1 MDDYS
6 LTNLYESRNEFT
18 ARLVNLLTPHMIHG
32 FQTMF
37 NEAWKLCS
45 ENDETDKYLM
55 TFQNFLSRVPK
66 WNSTII
72 NTECARIKEA
82 SSCNYLEELIA
93 CVHVVQL
100 KSLTCMRVGMKNKKI
115 NVDVPKATEFIHN
128 AYIHAARKLYANM
141 YLYEKTANTLATQR
155 NRREIE
161 LIVKECILNAM
172 RDSIPIEKLIRSYM
186 DPTIEEDV
194 EVSEETKILKEEP
207 IIEAGAGASGV
218 DVDLGSGEEA
228 MPGLAPS
235 KSKLITA
242 TAATG
247 TTGAD
252 DADSVAGAEQASV
265 LERLEAERLKTAE
278 AKELEAMREI
288 LAEVDTTTN
297 YSYSSSQEGVGVSA
311 GAEVKFNDDIM
322 VKSIDPVDAEADRE
336 SRRGYG
342 DTGDGDG
349 DDVYESNTL
358 RIGDSVNLDIG
369 AEPVDGGDSISILDD
384 IQVLS

>member
-6 LTNLYESRNEFT
+6 ITNLYESRNDFA
-18 ARLVNLLTPHMIHG
+18 ARLVNLLTPQMIHG

-37 NEAWKLCS
+37 DEAWKLCVES
-45 ENDETDKYLM
+45 DEKDKYLM

-82 SSCNYLEELIA
+82 SSCNYLEDLIA

-115 NVDVPKATEFIHN
+115 NIDVPKATDFIHN
-128 AYIHAARKLYANM
+128 AYIHCARKLYANM
-141 YLYEKTANTLATQR
+141 YLYEKNNNSLATQR

-172 RDSIPIEKLIRSYM
+172 RETIPIEKLIRSYM

-194 EVSEETKILKEEP
+194 EVSEETKIINEEP
-207 IIEAGAGASGV
+207 VIEPNGSSSGV
-218 DVDLGSGEEA
+218 DVDVE
-228 MPGLAPS
+228 MPELAPS
-235 KSKLITA
+235 NSKL
-242 TAATG
+242 
-247 TTGAD
+247 TTTTSGES
-252 DADSVAGAEQASV
+252 ADSADASEKEKEGASV
-265 LERLEAERLKTAE
+265 LEVLEQERLKTAE

-288 LAEVDTTTN
+288 LADVE
-297 YSYSSSQEGVGVSA
+297 SSSSSVEKESSSSSA
-311 GAEVKFNDDIM
+311 GSEVKFSDNIM
-322 VKSIDPVDAEADRE
+322 VKSIETDDAEADRE
-336 SRRGYG
+336 SRRGYL
-342 DTGDGDG
+342 
-349 DDVYESNTL
+349 DDEDDRNTIK
-358 RIGDSVNLDIG
+358 IGDAVSLDIG
-369 AEPVDGGDSISILDD
+369 AESVVDGDSISILDD

>member
-6 LTNLYESRNEFT
+6 ISNLYESRNEFA
-18 ARLVNLLTPHMIHG
+18 ARLVNLLAPQMIYG

-37 NEAWKLCS
+37 DEAWKLCA
-45 ENDETDKYLM
+45 ENDERDKYLM

-72 NTECARIKEA
+72 GKEYDRIKEA
-82 SSCNYLEELIA
+82 SSCNYMEDLIA

-115 NVDVPKATEFIHN
+115 NVDVPKATDFIHN
-128 AYIHAARKLYANM
+128 AYIHAARKLYSNM
-141 YLYEKTANTLATQR
+141 YLYEKNTNSLVVQR

-194 EVSEETKILKEEP
+194 EVTEETNIVGEEP
-207 IIEAGAGASGV
+207 ILESTSSSSGI
-218 DVDLGSGEEA
+218 DVKLENEP
-228 MPGLAPS
+228 MPELAPS
-235 KSKLITA
+235 K
-242 TAATG
+242 
-247 TTGAD
+247 TTSAVNTNGEA
-252 DADSVAGAEQASV
+252 SSSESEKVSV
-265 LERLEAERLKTAE
+265 LEAIEREQMKTAE

-288 LAEVDTTTN
+288 LADVQSSDAPTN
-297 YSYSSSQEGVGVSA
+297 SLSP
-311 GAEVKFNDDIM
+311 EVKFNDD
-322 VKSIDPVDAEADRE
+322 VKVTSIDSPYPEEERE
-336 SRRGYG
+336 SRMGYG
-342 DTGDGDG
+342 DDDDDGDSG
-349 DDVYESNTL
+349 QNGIQ
-358 RIGDSVNLDIG
+358 IGESVNLDIG
-369 AEPVDGGDSISILDD
+369 AETIIDGDSVSILDD

>member
-6 LTNLYESRNEFT
+6 ITNLYESRNEFA
-18 ARLVNLLTPHMIHG
+18 ARLVNLLAPQLIHG

-37 NEAWKLCS
+37 DESWKLCA
-45 ENDETDKYLM
+45 ENDEMDKYLM

-72 NTECARIKEA
+72 SKECDRIKEA

-115 NVDVPKATEFIHN
+115 NVDVPKATDFIHN
-128 AYIHAARKLYANM
+128 AYIHCARKLYTNT
-141 YLYEKTANTLATQR
+141 YLYEKTANTLVTQR

-194 EVSEETKILKEEP
+194 EVSEETKIIKEEAVVEP
-207 IIEAGAGASGV
+207 GTSGTGV
-218 DVDLGSGEEA
+218 DISET
-228 MPGLAPS
+228 MPELAPS
-235 KSKLITA
+235 NSKL
-242 TAATG
+242 G
-247 TTGAD
+247 TTAMAHAASGAD
-252 DADSVAGAEQASV
+252 SETEKEQASV
-265 LERLEAERLKTAE
+265 LERLEQERLKTAE

-288 LAEVDTTTN
+288 LAEVESSTSTTST
-297 YSYSSSQEGVGVSA
+297 SETDKS
-311 GAEVKFNDDIM
+311 AEVKFSENVM
-322 VKSIDPVDAEADRE
+322 VKSIESQDAEADRE
-336 SRRGYG
+336 SRRGYDAADEDE
-342 DTGDGDG
+342 DTSNRIQIG
-349 DDVYESNTL
+349 ESV
-358 RIGDSVNLDIG
+358 SLDIG
-369 AEPVDGGDSISILDD
+369 AEPVVDGDSISILDD

>member
-6 LTNLYESRNEFT
+6 ITNLYESRNDFA
-18 ARLVNLLTPHMIHG
+18 ARLVNLLTPQMIHG

-37 NEAWKLCS
+37 DEAWKLCVES
-45 ENDETDKYLM
+45 DEKDKYLM

-82 SSCNYLEELIA
+82 SSCNYLEDLIA

-115 NVDVPKATEFIHN
+115 NIDVPKATDFIHN
-128 AYIHAARKLYANM
+128 AYIHCARKLYANM
-141 YLYEKTANTLATQR
+141 YLYEKNNNSLATQR

-172 RDSIPIEKLIRSYM
+172 RETIPIEKLIRSYM

-194 EVSEETKILKEEP
+194 EVSEETKIVNEEP
-207 IIEAGAGASGV
+207 IIETNGSSSGV
-218 DVDLGSGEEA
+218 DVDVD
-228 MPGLAPS
+228 MPELAPS
-235 KSKLITA
+235 NSKLTTTA
-242 TAATG
+242 G
-247 TTGAD
+247 SD
-252 DADSVAGAEQASV
+252 SDASEKESVSV
-265 LERLEAERLKTAE
+265 LEVLEQERLKTAE

-288 LAEVDTTTN
+288 LADVE
-297 YSYSSSQEGVGVSA
+297 SSSTSVEEEGSSSA
-311 GAEVKFNDDIM
+311 GAEVKFSDNIM
-322 VKSIDPVDAEADRE
+322 VKSIETDDADADRE
-336 SRRGYG
+336 SRRGYL
-342 DTGDGDG
+342 DDG
-349 DDVYESNTL
+349 DDEDDRNTIK
-358 RIGDSVNLDIG
+358 IGDDVSLDIG
-369 AEPVDGGDSISILDD
+369 AESVVDGDSISILDD

>member
-6 LTNLYESRNEFT
+6 ITNLYESRNDFA
-18 ARLVNLLTPHMIHG
+18 ARLVNLLTPQMIHG

-37 NEAWKLCS
+37 DEAWKLCVES
-45 ENDETDKYLM
+45 DEKDKYLM

-82 SSCNYLEELIA
+82 SSCNYLEDLIA

-115 NVDVPKATEFIHN
+115 NIDVPKATDFIHN
-128 AYIHAARKLYANM
+128 AYIHCARKLYANM
-141 YLYEKTANTLATQR
+141 YLYEKNNNSLATQR

-172 RDSIPIEKLIRSYM
+172 RETIPIEKLIRSYM

-194 EVSEETKILKEEP
+194 EVSEETKIVNEEP
-207 IIEAGAGASGV
+207 IIESNGSSSGV
-218 DVDLGSGEEA
+218 DVDVE
-228 MPGLAPS
+228 MPELAPS
-235 KSKLITA
+235 NSKLTTTA
-242 TAATG
+242 SAES
-247 TTGAD
+247 
-252 DADSVAGAEQASV
+252 ADSDASEKEGVSV
-265 LERLEAERLKTAE
+265 LEVLEQERLKTAE

-288 LAEVDTTTN
+288 LADVE
-297 YSYSSSQEGVGVSA
+297 SSSAA
-311 GAEVKFNDDIM
+311 GAEVKFSDNIM
-322 VKSIDPVDAEADRE
+322 VKSIETDDAEADRE
-336 SRRGYG
+336 SRRGYL
-342 DTGDGDG
+342 DDG
-349 DDVYESNTL
+349 DDEDDRNIIK
-358 RIGDSVNLDIG
+358 IGDAVSLDIG
-369 AEPVDGGDSISILDD
+369 AESVVDGDSISILDD

>member
-6 LTNLYESRNEFT
+6 ITNLYESRNEFA
-18 ARLVNLLTPHMIHG
+18 ARLVNLLAPQLVHG

-37 NEAWKLCS
+37 DESWKLCA
-45 ENDETDKYLM
+45 ENDEMDKYLM

-72 NTECARIKEA
+72 TKECDRIKEA

-115 NVDVPKATEFIHN
+115 NVDVPKATDFVHN
-128 AYIHAARKLYANM
+128 AYIHCARKLYTNT
-141 YLYEKTANTLATQR
+141 YLYEKTANTLVTQR

-194 EVSEETKILKEEP
+194 EVSEETKIIKEEAV
-207 IIEAGAGASGV
+207 IEPGTSGTGV
-218 DVDLGSGEEA
+218 DISET
-228 MPGLAPS
+228 MPELAPS
-235 KSKLITA
+235 NSKL
-242 TAATG
+242 G
-247 TTGAD
+247 TTAVAHAASGAD
-252 DADSVAGAEQASV
+252 SETEKEQASV
-265 LERLEAERLKTAE
+265 LERLEQERLKTAE

-288 LAEVDTTTN
+288 LADAE
-297 YSYSSSQEGVGVSA
+297 SLSSSTGDKVPNNNMEKSS
-311 GAEVKFNDDIM
+311 EVKFSENVM
-322 VKSIDPVDAEADRE
+322 VKSIESQDAEADRE
-336 SRRGYG
+336 SRRGYDAEDEDEDNSNRIQIG
-342 DTGDGDG
+342 
-349 DDVYESNTL
+349 ESV
-358 RIGDSVNLDIG
+358 SLDIG
-369 AEPVDGGDSISILDD
+369 AEPVVDGDSISILDD

>member
-1 MDDYS
+1 
-6 LTNLYESRNEFT
+6 
-18 ARLVNLLTPHMIHG
+18 
-32 FQTMF
+32 
-37 NEAWKLCS
+37 
-45 ENDETDKYLM
+45 M

-66 WNSTII
+66 WNVSII
-72 NTECARIKEA
+72 EQECTRIKER
-82 SSCNYLEELIA
+82 SSCGYIEDLIA

-194 EVSEETKILKEEP
+194 EVSEVTNILKEEP
-207 IIEAGAGASGV
+207 VIEPGTGASGV
-218 DVDLGSGEEA
+218 DVDLRSGEEA

-235 KSKLITA
+235 KSMLAA
-242 TAATG
+242 TAPL
-247 TTGAD
+247 GA
-252 DADSVAGAEQASV
+252 AESDSGERASV
-265 LERLEAERLKTAE
+265 LERLETERLKTAE
-278 AKELEAMREI
+278 TKELEAMREI
-288 LAEVDTTTN
+288 LAEVETMSGTTGGGGT
-297 YSYSSSQEGVGVSA
+297 
-311 GAEVKFNDDIM
+311 EVKFNDDVM
-322 VKSIDPVDAEADRE
+322 VKSIDSADAEADRE

-342 DTGDGDG
+342 DYGDGDG
-349 DDVYESNTL
+349 DDEHDSNTL
-358 RIGDSVNLDIG
+358 KIGDSVSLDIG
-369 AEPVDGGDSISILDD
+369 AEPVGAGGDSISILDD

>member
-18 ARLVNLLTPHMIHG
+18 ARLVNLLAPHMIHG

-72 NTECARIKEA
+72 STECDRIKEA

-194 EVSEETKILKEEP
+194 EVSEVTNILKEEP
-207 IIEAGAGASGV
+207 VIEPGAGASGV
-218 DVDLGSGEEA
+218 DVDLRSGEEA

-235 KSKLITA
+235 KSMLTT
-242 TAATG
+242 TAAAAAG
-247 TTGAD
+247 G
-252 DADSVAGAEQASV
+252 AGAASNDSGEQASV
-265 LERLEAERLKTAE
+265 LERLETERLRTAE

-288 LAEVDTTTN
+288 LAEVEMTT
-297 YSYSSSQEGVGVSA
+297 GGGGGGGGG
-311 GAEVKFNDDIM
+311 GAEVKFNDDVMI
-322 VKSIDPVDAEADRE
+322 KSIDSADAEADRE

-342 DTGDGDG
+342 DYGDG
-349 DDVYESNTL
+349 DDENDSNTL
-358 RIGDSVNLDIG
+358 KIGDSVSLDIG
-369 AEPVDGGDSISILDD
+369 AEPVGAGGDSISILDD

>member
-6 LTNLYESRNEFT
+6 ITNLYESRNEFA
-18 ARLVNLLTPHMIHG
+18 ARLVNLLAPQLIHG

-37 NEAWKLCS
+37 DESWKLCA
-45 ENDETDKYLM
+45 ENDEMDKYLM

-72 NTECARIKEA
+72 SKECDRIKEA

-115 NVDVPKATEFIHN
+115 NVDVPKATDFIHN
-128 AYIHAARKLYANM
+128 AYIHCARKLYTNT
-141 YLYEKTANTLATQR
+141 YLYEKTANTLVTQR

-194 EVSEETKILKEEP
+194 EVSEETKIIKEEAVVEP
-207 IIEAGAGASGV
+207 GTSGTGV
-218 DVDLGSGEEA
+218 DISET
-228 MPGLAPS
+228 MPELAPS
-235 KSKLITA
+235 NSKL
-242 TAATG
+242 G
-247 TTGAD
+247 TTAVAHAASGAD
-252 DADSVAGAEQASV
+252 SETEKEQASV
-265 LERLEAERLKTAE
+265 LERLEQERLKTAE

-288 LAEVDTTTN
+288 LAEVESSTSTTSTSDTGN
-297 YSYSSSQEGVGVSA
+297 SDKS
-311 GAEVKFNDDIM
+311 AEVKFSENVM
-322 VKSIDPVDAEADRE
+322 VKSIESQDAEADRE
-336 SRRGYG
+336 SRRGYDAADEDE
-342 DTGDGDG
+342 DTSNRIQIG
-349 DDVYESNTL
+349 ESV
-358 RIGDSVNLDIG
+358 SLDIG
-369 AEPVDGGDSISILDD
+369 AEPVVDGDSISILDD

>member
-6 LTNLYESRNEFT
+6 ITNLYESRNEFA
-18 ARLVNLLTPHMIHG
+18 ARLVNLLAPQLIHG

-37 NEAWKLCS
+37 DESWKLCS
-45 ENDETDKYLM
+45 ENDEMDKYLM

-72 NTECARIKEA
+72 SKECDRIKEA

-115 NVDVPKATEFIHN
+115 NVDVPKATDFIHN
-128 AYIHAARKLYANM
+128 AYIHCARKLYTNT
-141 YLYEKTANTLATQR
+141 YLYEKTANTLVTQR

-161 LIVKECILNAM
+161 LIIKECILNAM

-194 EVSEETKILKEEP
+194 EVSEETKIIKEEAV
-207 IIEAGAGASGV
+207 IEPGTSGTGV
-218 DVDLGSGEEA
+218 DISET
-228 MPGLAPS
+228 MPELAPS
-235 KSKLITA
+235 NSKL
-242 TAATG
+242 G
-247 TTGAD
+247 TTAVAHAASGAD
-252 DADSVAGAEQASV
+252 SETEKEQASV
-265 LERLEAERLKTAE
+265 LERLEQERLKTAE

-288 LAEVDTTTN
+288 LADAE
-297 YSYSSSQEGVGVSA
+297 SLSSSTGDKVPNNNMEKSS
-311 GAEVKFNDDIM
+311 EVKFSENVM
-322 VKSIDPVDAEADRE
+322 VKSIESQDAEADRE
-336 SRRGYG
+336 SRRGYDAQDEDE
-342 DTGDGDG
+342 DT
-349 DDVYESNTL
+349 SS
-358 RIGDSVNLDIG
+358 RIQIGESVNLDIG
-369 AEPVDGGDSISILDD
+369 AEPVVDGDSISILDD

>member
-6 LTNLYESRNEFT
+6 ITNLYESRNEFA
-18 ARLVNLLTPHMIHG
+18 ARLVNLLAPQLVHG

-37 NEAWKLCS
+37 DESWKLCA
-45 ENDETDKYLM
+45 ENDEMDKYLM

-72 NTECARIKEA
+72 SKECDRIKEA

-115 NVDVPKATEFIHN
+115 NVDVPKATDFVHN
-128 AYIHAARKLYANM
+128 AYIHCARKLYTNT
-141 YLYEKTANTLATQR
+141 YLYEKTANTLVTQR

-194 EVSEETKILKEEP
+194 EVSEETKIIKEEAV
-207 IIEAGAGASGV
+207 IEPGTSGTGV
-218 DVDLGSGEEA
+218 DISET
-228 MPGLAPS
+228 MPELAPS
-235 KSKLITA
+235 NSKL
-242 TAATG
+242 G
-247 TTGAD
+247 TTAVGHAAAGAD
-252 DADSVAGAEQASV
+252 SETEKEQASV
-265 LERLEAERLKTAE
+265 LERLEQERLKTAE

-288 LAEVDTTTN
+288 LAEVESSTSTTSTSDTGN
-297 YSYSSSQEGVGVSA
+297 SDKS
-311 GAEVKFNDDIM
+311 AEVKFSENVM
-322 VKSIDPVDAEADRE
+322 VKSIESQDAEADRE
-336 SRRGYG
+336 SRRGYDAADEDE
-342 DTGDGDG
+342 DTSNRIQIG
-349 DDVYESNTL
+349 ESV
-358 RIGDSVNLDIG
+358 SLDIG
-369 AEPVDGGDSISILDD
+369 AEPVVDGDSISILDD